1 MALVVT
7 RRHLLAIEGPL
18 HAASLASDL
27 LPARCNA
34 AHGRQSPPSAG
45 SPGGSH
51 MVHLCDAEDR
61 AAGREGKNPHAFSER
76 HGLAS
81 LVWLLAD
88 RMVSHC
94 QSMIDDSRR
103 DSARTA
109 EMIDKLSIVVDQIR
123 ERERTRSD
131 TANSGSNLKFIKL
144 DLDDLKVRA
153 SVNIEIRS
161 ACPPATSMPPSGT
174 RRALRGEILWTT
186 LGLCRFRP
194 SRYRQVR
201 RRYRQVRRR
210 QWPFRR
216 QS

>member
-1 MALVVT
+1 
-7 RRHLLAIEGPL
+7 
-18 HAASLASDL
+18 
-27 LPARCNA
+27 
-34 AHGRQSPPSAG
+34 
-45 SPGGSH
+45 
-51 MVHLCDAEDR
+51 
-61 AAGREGKNPHAFSER
+61 
-76 HGLAS
+76 
-81 LVWLLAD
+81 
-88 RMVSHC
+88 
-94 QSMIDDSRR
+94 
-103 DSARTA
+103 
-109 EMIDKLSIVVDQIR
+109 MIDKLSIVVDQIR
-123 ERERTRSD
+123 ETERTRSD
-131 TANSGSNLKFIKL
+131 TANSGSSLKFIKL

-161 ACPPATSMPPSGT
+161 ACPPATSMAPSGT